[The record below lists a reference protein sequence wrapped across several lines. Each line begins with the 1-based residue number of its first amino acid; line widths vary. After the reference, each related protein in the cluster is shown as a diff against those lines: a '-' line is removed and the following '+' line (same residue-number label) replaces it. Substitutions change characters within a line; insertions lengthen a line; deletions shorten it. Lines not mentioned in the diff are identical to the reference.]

1 MESAKKRVSPLCGTF
16 FVVTE
21 IIHLMAMTERICQNH
36 EFFKSLS

>member
-1 MESAKKRVSPLCGTF
+1 MESAKKSVAFVRHF

-21 IIHLMAMTERICQNH
+21 IIHLIAMTERICQNH

>member
-1 MESAKKRVSPLCGTF
+1 MESAKKSVAFVPGTF

-21 IIHLMAMTERICQNH
+21 IIHIMAMTERICQNH